1 MRPQMEEWGK
11 ISKQKSKW
19 LPNKRTEQSQQACR
33 WGFKPFICEM
43 RLREYKSTLS
53 DKGLNYLISVKF
65 LILETIV
72 SQRPWRY
79 VSIKTFSNSKIQ
91 PWHNC
96 TDNETDAGHH
106 RNIVRVN
113 RELSQDAMTKS
124 KYNILFL
131 KQPRVAGIVSWFLLH
146 CIKN

>member
-1 MRPQMEEWGK
+1 MFRTANDGV
-11 ISKQKSKW
+11 
-19 LPNKRTEQSQQACR
+19 LPGQFQIFFEMNENFTS
-33 WGFKPFICEM
+33 FI
-43 RLREYKSTLS
+43 
-53 DKGLNYLISVKF
+53 
-65 LILETIV
+65 
-72 SQRPWRY
+72 Y

-96 TDNETDAGHH
+96 TDNETEAGHH

-146 CIKN
+146 CMKN